1 MHWTYVTTLCIGLV
15 LEVDCVK
22 ISGDPILTIFIRF
35 PNHCPPPGS
44 LSLPQV
50 CSFNKIY
57 GKTVVLYTLLLLWH
71 FYMSCNHHTNH
82 CKMKKYFALYIRIVW
97 KYVFMVYRLEFHCL
111 LLVMMQSQMFEVEH
125 KRLMT
130 FLCVT
135 QLQPSSESL
144 TANQCEG

>member
-1 MHWTYVTTLCIGLV
+1 MCKDLWG
-15 LEVDCVK
+15 
-22 ISGDPILTIFIRF
+22 SN
-35 PNHCPPPGS
+35 PNNFHTVS
-44 LSLPQV
+44 QSLPTPRK
-50 CSFNKIY
+50 SLTPT
-57 GKTVVLYTLLLLWH
+57 GLLIQQDLWENSCIVH
-71 FYMSCNHHTNH
+71 SSLALKFYMSCNHHTNH

-111 LLVMMQSQMFEVEH
+111 LLVMVQSQMFEVEH